1 MSEVV
6 SVIVFGVVL
15 MVLGGAL
22 FLTPIPTWADEL
34 WLLPVGFVAAGLGL
48 VIAGVVARVR
58 RRLVTLRRA
67 GGRSEV
73 EAEGGPLRRFAA
85 IPAMISSAWRRS
97 DRGVSRS
104 QTVLWLVAVV
114 YLVSP
119 IDLIPELLPVI
130 GFTDDIGLAAWLLG
144 SLYAEA
150 GNYLGQKRRRE
161 HDIDAGR

>member
-1 MSEVV
+1 M
-6 SVIVFGVVL
+6 IVFGVVL
-15 MVLGGAL
+15 MGLGGAL
-22 FLTPIPTWADEL
+22 FLTPIPTWTDEL
-34 WLLPVGFVAAGLGL
+34 WLFPVGLIAAGFGL

-58 RRLVTLRRA
+58 RRLTKLRRPA
-67 GGRSEV
+67 GGRTEV

-85 IPAMISSAWRRS
+85 IPAMISSAWNRS

-104 QTVLWLVAVV
+104 QTVLWLAAVV

-130 GFTDDIGLAAWLLG
+130 GVADDIGLAAWLLG

-150 GNYLGQKRRRE
+150 GNYLGQKRQRE
-161 HDIDAGR
+161 HDVDAGR